1 MKREKRQS
9 ESVSEGG
16 RKARFSPRAL
26 ALVSALFFLVSS
38 VAVSF
43 AWFRFGY
50 TSGNIGLTGGGDA
63 QSQVTLRIASWTETT
78 DESTDSASESGSY
91 QWEEEVP
98 MSATNEDTAAGF
110 GTAYS
115 AETPKLHFGSIEN
128 LAMRDESNILWFCLK
143 IDRRTGTGFNGLRL
157 AFDATAT
164 AENEYPAV
172 DAYPFVLFG
181 YTAEQTAGDASERTE
196 ISPDNA
202 DGDNADGQNA
212 YHAIWNQL
220 ENLLKYDNMLIST
233 TGPGE
238 TGDTFAVAP
247 SAYPEDAAPR
257 PNDDPEDESGV
268 MSVRTARDADGN
280 DRNEGFS
287 WNETQAGET
296 GDGEFWYVYF
306 RAYPNIGQNVNPT
319 ESYAGIVADISRYMP
334 CVLEYKLQV
343 DISLT
348 NIGYQSS
355 ATTGA

>member
-1 MKREKRQS
+1 MKREKWQS

-16 RKARFSPRAL
+16 RRARFSPRAL

-78 DESTDSASESGSY
+78 DESTDAASESGSY

-98 MSATNEDTAAGF
+98 MSAKNEDTAAGF
-110 GTAYS
+110 GTEYS

-164 AENEYPAV
+164 AENEYPAA

-181 YTAEQTAGDASERTE
+181 TAVAEDGSTGLAEV
-196 ISPDNA
+196 SPDNTNE
-202 DGDNADGQNA
+202 DNADGQNA

-247 SAYPEDAAPR
+247 SAYPEDAAPG
-257 PNDDPEDESGV
+257 PNDDSEDESGV
-268 MSVRTARDADGN
+268 MSVRTARDESGEERQD
-280 DRNEGFS
+280 EGFS
-287 WNETQAGET
+287 WSETQAGET
-296 GDGEFWYVYF
+296 GDGGFWYVYF

-334 CVLEYKLQV
+334 CVLEYILQV

>member
-16 RKARFSPRAL
+16 RRARFSPRAL

-78 DESTDSASESGSY
+78 DAASESGSY

-110 GTAYS
+110 GTEYS

-164 AENEYPAV
+164 AEDVYPAA

-181 YTAEQTAGDASERTE
+181 TAVAEDGSTGLAEV
-196 ISPDNA
+196 SPDNA
-202 DGDNADGQNA
+202 GGDNADGQNA
-212 YHAIWNQL
+212 YHAIWNRL

-247 SAYPEDAAPR
+247 SAYPEDAAPG
-257 PNDDPEDESGV
+257 PNDDSEDESGV

-348 NIGYQSS
+348 NSGYQSS